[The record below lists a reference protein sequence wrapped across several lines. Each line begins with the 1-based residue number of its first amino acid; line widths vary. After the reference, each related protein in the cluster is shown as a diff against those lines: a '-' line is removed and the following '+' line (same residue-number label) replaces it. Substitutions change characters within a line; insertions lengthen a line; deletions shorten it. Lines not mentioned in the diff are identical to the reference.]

1 MATTPTVLLADN
13 DRHRKFTG
21 VDKFHKAGYYGE
33 RVKASSGETWAL
45 SEYNPGGL
53 CRDPLGIG
61 IGGGHSINTAATF
74 FQVAPKA
81 TLYMLYSSNGRYG
94 TDYESKFFQYS
105 AEIIEKEN
113 INNMF
118 VSLNTTRHKQW
129 FADLGTWMDNHPYFK
144 WFWAAGNDSTKKY
157 NPIMEVLQMFGV
169 AAYTLMVSGEIV
181 PAYYSSLS
189 PYVDFAAP
197 SMIRTNIKATDPND
211 SGNPNSGTSFSTPW
225 LCGMMTLV
233 DDFFIDKCGGPLTR
247 EAMEQFMRDNCKDMK
262 DPGFDTK
269 TGWGAVI
276 LPDPKDIDIDK
287 YWKIGRPN
295 ADPVTPVPGPG
306 VDPIPEEVIKM
317 LIDKYADRDKISA
330 WAVEGVEWAVQNGI
344 MTGVGGNKLAPDANL
359 TREQMCVMLQRFA
372 KLVVSNEFKF
382 EDL

>member
-1 MATTPTVLLADN
+1 MATVPTVLLTDN
-13 DRHRKFTG
+13 DRHRKYTG
-21 VDKFHKAGYYGE
+21 VDKFHKAGYFGE
-33 RVKASSGETWAL
+33 RVNASTGETWTI
-45 SEYNPGGL
+45 SKYNPGGL
-53 CRDPLGIG
+53 VRDPLGIG
-61 IGGGHSINTAATF
+61 VSEGHPIDTAATF

-81 TLYMLYSSNGRYG
+81 TLYMLYASNGRYG
-94 TDYESKFFQYS
+94 TDYESKFLQDS

-113 INNMF
+113 ITNMF
-118 VSLNTTRHKQW
+118 TSLATIRHKQW
-129 FADLGTWMDNHPYFK
+129 FTDLGIWMDNHPYFK
-144 WFWAAGNDSTKKY
+144 WFWSAGNDSTSKY

-169 AAYTLMVSGEIV
+169 AAYTLMASGEVI
-181 PAYYSSLS
+181 PAHYSSIS

-197 SMIRTNIKATDPND
+197 SMIRTNINATDPAD
-211 SGNPNSGTSFSTPW
+211 SGVPSSGTSFSAPW

-247 EAMEQFMRDNCKDMK
+247 EAMEQFMRDNCKDMN

-276 LPDPKDIDIDK
+276 LPDPKSIDIDK

-295 ADPVTPVPGPG
+295 TNPVTPIP
-306 VDPIPEEVIKM
+306 DIPEEVIKM

-330 WAVEGVEWAVQNGI
+330 WAAEGVEWAVKNGI

-372 KLVVSNEFKF
+372 KLLVDNGFKF